1 MRAGAEDRSTLQ
13 HVFTMNPPRSQN
25 QPPSPLTDEFDARM
39 QALLKLRQQMREL
52 HARLEYLRLMIRL
65 SRGLPR

>member
-1 MRAGAEDRSTLQ
+1 M
-13 HVFTMNPPRSQN
+13 MNPPQSQN
-25 QPPSPLTDEFDARM
+25 PRSLPLTDELEARL

-65 SRGLPR
+65 SRPRLPR